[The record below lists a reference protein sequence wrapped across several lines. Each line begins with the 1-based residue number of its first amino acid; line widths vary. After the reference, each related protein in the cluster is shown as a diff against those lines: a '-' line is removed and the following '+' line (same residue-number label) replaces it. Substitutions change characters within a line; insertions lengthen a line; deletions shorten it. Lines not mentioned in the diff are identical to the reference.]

1 MRTNCAL
8 SYTREVHFSDSGV
21 YNAPNVPQT
30 LTREKIVIANPRT
43 LPCPNCNEIIND
55 SMTVCR
61 YCSAP
66 IDPVA
71 ARIIAERQEQANQA
85 YSDASYLRTAVIA
98 MYVFMGISFIP
109 FVPVVGWGFLFTFI
123 VVLVLLIRWQARFY
137 RLVTNDADYLKA
149 RRSWRLSLI
158 LWIVAIP
165 IGFVIRPLVYLAF
178 GVATR

>member
-1 MRTNCAL
+1 M
-8 SYTREVHFSDSGV
+8 
-21 YNAPNVPQT
+21 
-30 LTREKIVIANPRT
+30 IASPRT

-61 YCSAP
+61 HCSAP

-71 ARIIAERQEQANQA
+71 ARIIAERQEKANQA
-85 YSDASYLRTAVIA
+85 YSDASYLRPAVIA

-109 FVPVVGWGFLFTFI
+109 FVPVVGWAFLFTFV

-137 RLVTNDADYLKA
+137 RLVTNDADYLRA

-178 GVATR
+178 AAATR